1 MRSDWK
7 DDACNALPQKYPDGM
22 KGLHWNGASSSA
34 GTVRRVSN
42 SGPNDQIVERPPGLL
57 ETYLDQREAMSR
69 FFRARMGSEAD
80 VEDLLQELYLKVA
93 GHDPGHADIQSPR
106 AYLYRL
112 ASNLLVDRWRAWQRS
127 RARDSA
133 WRMTTRTP
141 GVAEDVDDAPSP
153 EAVLLDR
160 DRLDQLLQVIAT
172 LPQRTRTIFRLHK
185 IEGVSHAD
193 VAKRLDISRS
203 SVEKH
208 MMDALRA
215 LAEKMEP

>member
-1 MRSDWK
+1 MRSHWK
-7 DDACNALPQKYPDGM
+7 DGASDALPQKYPGGM
-22 KGLHWNGASSSA
+22 KRLHWNDASSSQE
-34 GTVRRVSN
+34 TVRRVSIP
-42 SGPNDQIVERPPGLL
+42 GPDAPSAEPAPGLL
-57 ETYLDQREAMSR
+57 ETYLDQRKAIIQ

-93 GHDPGHADIQSPR
+93 EHDPGHTVQSPR

-127 RARDSA
+127 RIRDNV
-133 WRMTTRTP
+133 WRQTTRTL
-141 GVAEDVDDAPSP
+141 GIAEDVDDAPSP

-160 DRLDQLLQVIAT
+160 DRLGQLLGVIAS
-172 LPQRTRTIFRLHK
+172 LPQRTQTIFRLHK
-185 IEGVSHAD
+185 FEGFSHAE

-203 SVEKH
+203 AVEKH

-215 LAEKMEP
+215 LVEKMEP